1 MAARKADARWE
12 GGLKDGHGNMKMA
25 GWEGPFTFK
34 SRFEEGEGTNPE
46 ALLAAA
52 HSGCFSMALSAELEK
67 AGHSPES
74 VETTATVELRGGD
87 APPIRS
93 ITLETR
99 AKVPGISEDEF
110 QQIAEAAKTGCP
122 VSQAL
127 AAVPT
132 ITLNATL
139 ES

>member
-12 GGLKDGHGNMKMA
+12 GGLEDGHGNMKMA

-46 ALLAAA
+46 VLLAAA
-52 HSGCFSMALSAELEK
+52 HSGCFSMALSADLEK
-67 AGHSPES
+67 AGHTPEF

-93 ITLETR
+93 ITLDTR
-99 AKVPGISEDEF
+99 AKVPGISDEEF
-110 QQIAEAAKTGCP
+110 QQIAEGAKAGCP